1 MLQWVLNMLANWK
14 FQEVWQCFFVF
25 KVGTC
30 HIFLYCDQHVT
41 SFFPGV
47 KPIIFL
53 FCCFI
58 WTYCLSFN
66 TLQLVTPPTYII
78 TVIYIY
84 INIYYIYIYIYI
96 YQWAREK
103 AAGFSVA
110 TLNLNRIRWN
120 FHQIFQN
127 YWTWEIW
134 QSFDENEDCCWWL
147 HQKLNR

>member
-14 FQEVWQCFFVF
+14 SQEVWQCFTVF

-78 TVIYIY
+78 TAIYIY
-84 INIYYIYIYIYI
+84 I
-96 YQWAREK
+96 
-103 AAGFSVA
+103 A

-127 YWTWEIW
+127 YWTWEKW
-134 QSFDENEDCCWWL
+134 QSFGENEDCCWWL
-147 HQKLNR
+147 HQKLNS